1 LGTGLAFTPL
11 HRRQTVNLS
20 GRFCRREVLSFRSF
34 DQCTEK
40 ENFMKTIYATAVC
53 ALLGLSAV
61 GCAVTDRQ
69 QSAGSYV
76 DDATITSKVK
86 AKFAEDKTVSASR
99 IGVETLKGVVQLSGF
114 ATTAEE
120 RDRAASL
127 ARSVDGVQSV
137 RNSIQIQPKQ

>member
-1 LGTGLAFTPL
+1 
-11 HRRQTVNLS
+11 
-20 GRFCRREVLSFRSF
+20 
-34 DQCTEK
+34 
-40 ENFMKTIYATAVC
+40 MKTIYATAVC

-99 IGVETLKGVVQLSGF
+99 ISVETLKGVVQLSGF
-114 ATTAEE
+114 ATNAEE
-120 RDRAASL
+120 RERAADL
-127 ARSVDGVQSV
+127 ARGVSGVQSV

>member
-1 LGTGLAFTPL
+1 
-11 HRRQTVNLS
+11 
-20 GRFCRREVLSFRSF
+20 
-34 DQCTEK
+34 
-40 ENFMKTIYATAVC
+40 MKTIYATAVC

-99 IGVETLKGVVQLSGF
+99 IGVETPKGVVQLSGF